1 MSDSSVLA
9 SREPLTVQTDVRSAD
24 APGTESSKSPS
35 FPSNSTQKKK
45 EDIDVCHTH
54 FDQIVFFY
62 YSCMDA
68 PSWSQL
74 LLNSKVSYGLAAKFP
89 RARLYTRR
97 NVRRVWN
104 GIALRAAALTPL
116 LSPGRGLLACS

>member
-1 MSDSSVLA
+1 
-9 SREPLTVQTDVRSAD
+9 
-24 APGTESSKSPS
+24 
-35 FPSNSTQKKK
+35 
-45 EDIDVCHTH
+45 
-54 FDQIVFFY
+54 
-62 YSCMDA
+62 MDA

-116 LSPGRGLLACS
+116 LSPAGQGGAGLQLNTSGATTAAQALSSFRQVRARMRA